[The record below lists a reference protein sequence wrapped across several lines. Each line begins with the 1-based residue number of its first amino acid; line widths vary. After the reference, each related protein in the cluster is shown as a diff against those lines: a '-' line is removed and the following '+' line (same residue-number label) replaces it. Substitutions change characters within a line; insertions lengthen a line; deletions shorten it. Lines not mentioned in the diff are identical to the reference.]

1 MFRNQ
6 LVLKSAYILSDRGVT
21 TEEKEKWKSEGALIW
36 EKKDAGEMVEGE
48 LEPREKNVFGLQKV
62 FSDCNK
68 IQFNLQINLLLVHQ

>member
-1 MFRNQ
+1 M
-6 LVLKSAYILSDRGVT
+6 
-21 TEEKEKWKSEGALIW
+21 KEWGSLIW

-68 IQFNLQINLLLVHQ
+68 NPIQLTN